1 MVALGGGGVDVMQ
14 ELLGRNLVI
23 IVDIIMDNLDIQ
35 VVFDI

>member
-14 ELLGRNLVI
+14 ELLDRNLVI